1 MKRSTGNYESQLQTF
16 SLQPPFIKSDRYFFI
31 YIYFFWGGG
40 GGRGLAKRDSIEN
53 PLNDIGY
60 FFLTISVD
68 KLFFKAGQTSP

>member
-16 SLQPPFIKSDRYFFI
+16 SLQPPFIKSDRYFFKYI
-31 YIYFFWGGG
+31 YIYFLG
-40 GGRGLAKRDSIEN
+40 GLAKRDSIEN

>member
-1 MKRSTGNYESQLQTF
+1 MKRSTGNYESQLPTF
-16 SLQPPFIKSDRYFFI
+16 SLQPPFIKSDRYFFLI
-31 YIYFFWGGG
+31 FFFGGG
-40 GGRGLAKRDSIEN
+40 GGRGSAKRDSIEN

>member
-31 YIYFFWGGG
+31 YIFWGGE
-40 GGRGLAKRDSIEN
+40 GRGLAKRDSIEN

>member
-16 SLQPPFIKSDRYFFI
+16 SLQSPFIKSHYFI
-31 YIYFFWGGG
+31 YFIIFFFWG

-53 PLNDIGY
+53 PFNDIGY

-68 KLFFKAGQTSP
+68 KLFFKAGQTSI

>member
-16 SLQPPFIKSDRYFFI
+16 SLQPPFIKSDRYLFYFIFF
-31 YIYFFWGGG
+31 FLG

-68 KLFFKAGQTSP
+68 KFFFKAGQTSP